1 MSKYPKEFKLKV
13 IDHYLT
19 GNEGFIQVA
28 LSYGL
33 HRDVLRN
40 WVHSYQL
47 HGEEGLSPERSR
59 YTPAFKL
66 SVLRYQEQHQ
76 LSANRAAMHFNI
88 ASGSTIASWQR
99 LYNEHG
105 AAAFKCDVLEQPSPM
120 SKSIDIKKILK
131 IPLTELSPQELLRR
145 AQYLEAENAYLKKL
159 EALAQQKNLANKN
172 KSK

>member
-13 IDHYLT
+13 IHHYLA

-33 HRDVLRN
+33 HRDVLRK
-40 WVHSYQL
+40 WVHTYRL
-47 HGEEGLSPERSR
+47 HGEDGLIPDQSR
-59 YTPAFKL
+59 YTQEFRL
-66 SVLRYQEQHQ
+66 SVLRYKEQHR
-76 LSANRAAMHFNI
+76 LSANGAAMHFNI

-99 LYNEHG
+99 LYNERG
-105 AAAFKCDVLEQPSPM
+105 AAAFKCDVLEQLSPM
-120 SKSIDIKKILK
+120 SKSIDIQKILK

-159 EALAQQKNLANKN
+159 EALAQQKNLADKN